1 VVYAGYDPWVYMPGM
16 IPGCIYG
23 VHSLPVYT
31 LPMVHTPYMQFEL
44 GEVKRFIPNINE
56 ESLLP

>member
-1 VVYAGYDPWVYMPGM
+1 M

>member
-1 VVYAGYDPWVYMPGM
+1 
-16 IPGCIYG
+16 
-23 VHSLPVYT
+23 
-31 LPMVHTPYMQFEL
+31 MVHTPYMQFEL